1 MALCESQQDS
11 TTTRAAEWPS
21 TQTEALLPA
30 KRCLNGSPFLYVL
43 VAVAS
48 IGGFL
53 FGYDTGVVSGAL
65 LLIRATKQAGGLA
78 EGPGPL
84 DHLEQETIVSS
95 TIACCIVGSLCSG
108 QLSQGCGRR
117 PVLILASL
125 VFTAGAL
132 LMALAPDFSCLVAGR
147 CVVGIAIGLASSVVP
162 IYLAELAPPRLR
174 GLLVSVNNLSC
185 VSGQVVAG
193 LVDGGFSTTFGGWR
207 FMLGLGGVPS
217 LLQLLGLVVL
227 PESPRWL
234 LSRGKQQRARE
245 VLLKVRQTAATD
257 RESLGAS
264 VDEEIQTIVSAIEEE
279 AEAQR
284 LGRLAQARAQ
294 THPAATCDGGG
305 GAAAGGGELQP
316 PTPQTPQTQTP
327 TTPQTQTQTPQTPQT
342 PPQTPPQ
349 TLAER
354 WELLKHTA
362 GELYKVRRQ
371 LRLGCGL
378 MVLQQLCGINTI
390 MYYSSTILLQAH
402 IGTKEQAIWLS
413 APVACAQLVGCVIG
427 LLFIDR
433 VGRRP
438 LILLS
443 LAGICVSLAFEGA
456 TFALS
461 CACNGEPWHCRV
473 PSEDAGDVAPNASAT
488 PPPPPPHPPP
498 SPPLEPF
505 ALQPMCG
512 ATGWLSLLGMVAYL
526 MMFGIGTSAVPW
538 TVNAEIYPM
547 PVRSLCNGLAV
558 ACNWISN
565 LIVAYTFL
573 SLEDAI
579 SSAGTFWLY
588 GGFSLLGLV
597 WLACAMPET
606 ANKSL
611 EEVQRLFEE
620 K

>member
-1 MALCESQQDS
+1 MAPCESQQDGGTS
-11 TTTRAAEWPS
+11 TRSEWPS

-30 KRCLNGSPFLYVL
+30 KRCPNGSPFLYVL

-65 LLIRATKQAGGLA
+65 LLIRATKQAGGLSD
-78 EGPGPL
+78 GPGPL

-132 LMALAPDFSCLVAGR
+132 LMALAPDFTCLVTGR
-147 CVVGIAIGLASSVVP
+147 CVVGVAIGLASSVVP
-162 IYLAELAPPRLR
+162 IYLAELAPPKLR

-185 VSGQVVAG
+185 VSGQVAAG

-207 FMLGLGGVPS
+207 YMLGLGGVPS
-217 LLQLLGLVVL
+217 LLQLVGLMAL

-234 LSRGKQQRARE
+234 LSHGRQQRARD

-257 RESLGAS
+257 AATAEAR
-264 VDEEIQTIVSAIEEE
+264 VDEEIQAIVSAIEEE

-294 THPAATCDGGG
+294 THPAAGDGFAAAG
-305 GAAAGGGELQP
+305 GAAAGGGEQTP
-316 PTPQTPQTQTP
+316 APTPAPTPAQAPTP
-327 TTPQTQTQTPQTPQT
+327 
-342 PPQTPPQ
+342 

-354 WELLKHTA
+354 WETVKHTA

-413 APVACAQLVGCVIG
+413 APVACAQLIGCVMG
-427 LLFIDR
+427 LFFIDR

-443 LAGICVSLAFEGA
+443 LTGICVSLAFEGA

-461 CACNGEPWHCRV
+461 CACNGEAWHCRV
-473 PSEDAGDVAPNASAT
+473 PSEDAGDVAGNASAT

-505 ALQPMCG
+505 ALEPMCS

-547 PVRSLCNGLAV
+547 PVRSVCNGLAV

-597 WLACAMPET
+597 WLACSMPET

-611 EEVQRLFEE
+611 EEVQRLFE